1 MEVVEEGCQ
10 VSVWAHLCSG
20 RQPTVYYSQ
29 QAHTSPPDTLTVRQ
43 SWDNKVRGAG
53 GGGQGGGPQG
63 VHKVGKGEKKH
74 PPSSTFCFHSSHLL
88 PNKSSNFLP
97 SSCILFC
104 EPPAFG
110 PVVAL
115 GSHSELIIRKPQTLS
130 SPGSHLSQHFYCK

>member
-1 MEVVEEGCQ
+1 MGHNIQAATVLQHAMVELFTEAEEHCQVSVWDIVKVEAKVVEVVEEGCQ

-63 VHKVGKGEKKH
+63 VHKVGKGGKET
-74 PPSSTFCFHSSHLL
+74 SSFF
-88 PNKSSNFLP
+88 N
-97 SSCILFC
+97 ILF
-104 EPPAFG
+104 
-110 PVVAL
+110 
-115 GSHSELIIRKPQTLS
+115 
-130 SPGSHLSQHFYCK
+130 SQLTFTAK